1 MHSTAS
7 AVSQLNP
14 QQQQQVAQSSQQA
27 QQQQLKSQQNEQI
40 NTYNK
45 FKGDLFFWSK
55 FQFFFMFFF
64 YYYLDSNSSI
74 QIDQRRYEML
84 ESRFVPLN
92 QQKSVSQDVSNQSV
106 ASDDQNRLSDIQFII
121 VSC

>member
-1 MHSTAS
+1 
-7 AVSQLNP
+7 
-14 QQQQQVAQSSQQA
+14 
-27 QQQQLKSQQNEQI
+27 
-40 NTYNK
+40 
-45 FKGDLFFWSK
+45 
-55 FQFFFMFFF
+55 
-64 YYYLDSNSSI
+64 
-74 QIDQRRYEML
+74 ML